1 MPCLIGKAGRAD
13 AYEVVPKCNDFFT
26 HKKRLIVDD
35 AFRERW
41 AGFKD
46 KCAVL
51 GDRCPALLMQVC
63 PTSSAA
69 AALQGGRGSARPP
82 CSPCIG
88 LSRSPAPPRRTHR
101 QFNGTDTK
109 AGLCFV
115 RTA

>member
-13 AYEVVPKCNDFFT
+13 AYEIVPKCNDFFT

-41 AGFKD
+41 AGFMD

-69 AALQGGRGSARPP
+69 AALQGEGGVLA
-82 CSPCIG
+82 
-88 LSRSPAPPRRTHR
+88 
-101 QFNGTDTK
+101 F
-109 AGLCFV
+109 
-115 RTA
+115 